1 MSLFGFGKRSR
12 KRRSRRSSRR
22 SRRVSRRRSRRS
34 RRGSRRG
41 SFERVGNKVHIVGKK
56 GKTKVL
62 KIKKDKDGREFY
74 VSGKRKTK
82 HFLEGGKVGK
92 RSRRGSRRSRR
103 VSRRRSRRSRRSRRV
118 SRRRSRRSRRFGYMK
133 NTLLNFMGNFQPAEM
148 SLAQS
153 TTGMSAPQM
162 IRHMKG
168 VPLSVR
174 SNFYTNI
181 V

>member
-1 MSLFGFGKRSR
+1 MSVFGFGKRSR
-12 KRRSRRSSRR
+12 RRRSRRSK
-22 SRRVSRRRSRRS
+22 RRSRRS
-34 RRGSRRG
+34 RRRSRG
-41 SFERVGNKVHIVGKK
+41 SFERVGNKIHIAGRK
-56 GKTKVL
+56 GKKVL
-62 KIKKDKDGREFY
+62 KIKKDKDGREYY

-82 HFLEGGKVGK
+82 HFLEGGK
-92 RSRRGSRRSRR
+92 
-103 VSRRRSRRSRRSRRV
+103 SRRRSRRSRRGSRKSRRG
-118 SRRRSRRSRRFGYMK
+118 RRSRRRHFGYMK
-133 NTLLNFMGNFQPAEM
+133 DTLLNFMGNFQPAQM

-162 IRHMKG
+162 IGHMKG

>member
-12 KRRSRRSSRR
+12 RRSRR
-22 SRRVSRRRSRRS
+22 SRRVSRSRSRRS
-34 RRGSRRG
+34 KKG
-41 SFERVGNKVHIVGKK
+41 SFERVGNKVHVSGKR

-62 KIKKDKDGREFY
+62 KIKRDKDGREYY

-82 HFLEGGKVGK
+82 HFLEGKG
-92 RSRRGSRRSRR
+92 RRRSRRSRK
-103 VSRRRSRRSRRSRRV
+103 SRRRSRRSRKS
-118 SRRRSRRSRRFGYMK
+118 RRSRRSRRRFGYMK
-133 NTLLNFMGNFQPAEM
+133 NTLLNFMGNFQPSAQM

-162 IRHMKG
+162 IGHVKG
-168 VPLSVR
+168 ISKSDL

-181 V
+181 T